1 MLQKILERTNI
12 QALREFL
19 LYGMENEG
27 EVSQSYS
34 DRLKNAYK
42 KQEDIVAEYDER
54 GEESDLHKAIDNILF
69 DYENVYMELG
79 IRAGFLLA
87 KDMYI
92 PVMECEN
99 RGNTYKKM
107 YSVLFKEITDA
118 LETLQNAQR
127 KTEEIYL
134 KYSEDDNS

>member
-1 MLQKILERTNI
+1 LQKILERTNI

-54 GEESDLHKAIDNILF
+54 GEESDLYKAIDNILF

-87 KDMYI
+87 KLLREEPKAGQI
-92 PVMECEN
+92 
-99 RGNTYKKM
+99 RRQALSFAFLSG
-107 YSVLFKEITDA
+107 VL
-118 LETLQNAQR
+118 LVLPN
-127 KTEEIYL
+127 
-134 KYSEDDNS
+134 

>member
-1 MLQKILERTNI
+1 
-12 QALREFL
+12 
-19 LYGMENEG
+19 MENEG

-42 KQEDIVAEYDER
+42 KQEDIVAEYDKR

-92 PVMECEN
+92 PVMECKN